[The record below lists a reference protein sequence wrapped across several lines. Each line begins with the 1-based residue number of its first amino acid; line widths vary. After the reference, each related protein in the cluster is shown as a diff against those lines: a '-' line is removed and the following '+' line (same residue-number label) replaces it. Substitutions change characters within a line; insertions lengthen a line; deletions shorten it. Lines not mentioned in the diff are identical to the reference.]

1 MNPNTTSYP
10 QNRNNLTDTAI
21 AGALSETVSRYG
33 LAGAEFLKGLRG
45 VDYET
50 GQIFDRS
57 LRKVAQGK
65 LNPNYYEQN
74 LKQQAGFSAEIAS
87 VSKKNAQAIINGNKS
102 RFSRSED
109 IASYGKNHNVVDI
122 VELLEGKE
130 ISTSQMKFVSDYK
143 NLLNKIAKRNSGDK
157 NDLSRYLEVD
167 RLEMPSEQVEKAK
180 EYCRE
185 QAKSLKQQSE
195 RVRQQG
201 ELTKAEDLKQKAKNF
216 EKLESKISDSG
227 MTTEEAIAYRLNPE
241 WETVKDISRVSHQ
254 AGIQGAKLGAAIG
267 GSMSLVTNIIAYKSG
282 NKELSEAVVDTGMD
296 TLKSAGVGYGTAFT
310 GTAIKSYM
318 AQSANEVVRNISK
331 TALPAMIVSACLA
344 TSKSVASYAK
354 GEIDESTL
362 MQEMGISVTGML
374 SSSTFATIGQIAIP
388 VPVLGG
394 LIGGMVG
401 YALTNTFYQSFF
413 DVLKDKNIAR
423 ERRMLI
429 EMQCNSAKILA
440 EQYRIVIQDIFEQK
454 SIELD
459 HQTKKLFATF
469 NNDLTAD
476 EFCQNINEFA
486 KFLGKDL
493 PIKNLQELDDIM
505 LSDEPLII

>member
-87 VSKKNAQAIINGNKS
+87 VSKKNAQAIMSGNNS

-122 VELLEGKE
+122 VELLEGQE
-130 ISTSQMKFVSDYK
+130 ISTSQMKFVGDYE
-143 NLLNKIAKRNSGDK
+143 NLLNKIAKRNSGNK

-180 EYCRE
+180 AYCRE
-185 QAKSLKQQSE
+185 QAKSLKQQ
-195 RVRQQG
+195 
-201 ELTKAEDLKQKAKNF
+201 AKNF

-254 AGIQGAKLGAAIG
+254 AGIQGAKFGAVIG
-267 GSMSLVTNIIAYKSG
+267 GSISLVTNIIAYKSS

-318 AQSANEVVRNISK
+318 AQSANEVVRNLSK

-374 SSSTFATIGQIAIP
+374 SSSAFATIGQIAIP
-388 VPVLGG
+388 IPVLGG
-394 LIGGMVG
+394 LIGGMIG

-413 DVLKDKNIAR
+413 
-423 ERRMLI
+423 
-429 EMQCNSAKILA
+429 
-440 EQYRIVIQDIFEQK
+440 
-454 SIELD
+454 
-459 HQTKKLFATF
+459 
-469 NNDLTAD
+469 
-476 EFCQNINEFA
+476 
-486 KFLGKDL
+486 
-493 PIKNLQELDDIM
+493 
-505 LSDEPLII
+505 

>member
-87 VSKKNAQAIINGNKS
+87 VSKKNAQAIMSGNNS

-122 VELLEGKE
+122 VELLEGQE
-130 ISTSQMKFVSDYK
+130 ISTSQMKFVGDYE
-143 NLLNKIAKRNSGDK
+143 NLLNKIAKRNSGNK

-180 EYCRE
+180 AYCRE
-185 QAKSLKQQSE
+185 QAKSLKQQ
-195 RVRQQG
+195 
-201 ELTKAEDLKQKAKNF
+201 AKNF

-254 AGIQGAKLGAAIG
+254 AGIQGAKFGAVIG
-267 GSMSLVTNIIAYKSG
+267 GSISLVTNIIAYKSS

-318 AQSANEVVRNISK
+318 AQSANEVVRNLSK

-374 SSSTFATIGQIAIP
+374 SSSAFATIGQIAIP
-388 VPVLGG
+388 IPVLGG
-394 LIGGMVG
+394 LIGGMIG

-423 ERRMLI
+423 ERRILI
-429 EMQCNSAKILA
+429 EMQCNSVKILA

-505 LSDEPLII
+505 LSDKPLII

>member
-87 VSKKNAQAIINGNKS
+87 VSKKNAQAIMSGNNS

-122 VELLEGKE
+122 VELLEGQE
-130 ISTSQMKFVSDYK
+130 ISTSQMKFVGDYE
-143 NLLNKIAKRNSGDK
+143 NLLNKIAKRNSGNK

-180 EYCRE
+180 AYCRE
-185 QAKSLKQQSE
+185 QAKSLKQQ
-195 RVRQQG
+195 
-201 ELTKAEDLKQKAKNF
+201 AKNF

-254 AGIQGAKLGAAIG
+254 AGIQGAKFGAVIG
-267 GSMSLVTNIIAYKSG
+267 GSISLVTNIIAYKSS

-318 AQSANEVVRNISK
+318 AQSANEVVRNLSK

-374 SSSTFATIGQIAIP
+374 SSSAFATIGQIAIP
-388 VPVLGG
+388 IPVLGG
-394 LIGGMVG
+394 LIGGMIG
-401 YALTNTFYQSFF
+401 YTLTNTFYQSFF
-413 DVLKDKNIAR
+413 
-423 ERRMLI
+423 
-429 EMQCNSAKILA
+429 
-440 EQYRIVIQDIFEQK
+440 
-454 SIELD
+454 
-459 HQTKKLFATF
+459 
-469 NNDLTAD
+469 
-476 EFCQNINEFA
+476 
-486 KFLGKDL
+486 
-493 PIKNLQELDDIM
+493 
-505 LSDEPLII
+505 